1 VPSDRYED
9 LQADASDTGTVVSER
24 TDTTDVTSRLV
35 DIEAR
40 LENLRS
46 RRDRLRTF
54 YERANDTEELLA
66 IESELSE
73 VQGEIER
80 LEARQRSLEQQVA
93 YSTLRVDLR
102 EDAPGPVETNT
113 AFHEQSLLGAFLRSV
128 QTLYVAGRTV
138 LVAAVAAA
146 PWLAVVGVGAVGLR
160 RGLRRLSLPSLR
172 SGDTTEMEST
182 GEGNDN
188 GGPDD
193 GTPET
198 DENDER

>member
-1 VPSDRYED
+1 VP
-9 LQADASDTGTVVSER
+9 AGVVDAAATRLLRRLGGTGAGGVVGGLP
-24 TDTTDVTSRLV
+24 TDPR
-35 DIEAR
+35 
-40 LENLRS
+40 
-46 RRDRLRTF
+46 F
-54 YERANDTEELLA
+54 
-66 IESELSE
+66 
-73 VQGEIER
+73 
-80 LEARQRSLEQQVA
+80 
-93 YSTLRVDLR
+93 
-102 EDAPGPVETNT
+102 
-113 AFHEQSLLGAFLRSV
+113 
-128 QTLYVAGRTV
+128 AGRTV